1 MNECTAF
8 LISALKEDKPE
19 EAHMQT
25 KLFELNLNIDIKQA
39 ENIFSLNLFN
49 HFDKNYIAKL
59 CESKG
64 LMPRALQY

>member
-1 MNECTAF
+1 VSKNLVNECTAF
-8 LISALKEDKPE
+8 LISALKEDKAE

-49 HFDKNYIAKL
+49 HFDKN
-59 CESKG
+59 
-64 LMPRALQY
+64 